1 MQPLHEKKTMDLSK
15 THRTSALDPA
25 SKLVKTVEKS
35 SSILRTGYKKV
46 PVTTRI
52 KGWVKKIP
60 FFQEMDYLRRKIYD
74 SSLFDFAV
82 KDLAEKLA
90 QWPPALLLDVTNR
103 CNAKCVW
110 CPNPDLTDLGVMKMD
125 LYRKIID
132 DYSVRGGVVHFGT
145 FGEPLMDK
153 TIKQKIEYLQKFPA
167 IKRVEVLTNAFF
179 MNEKIIP
186 TLLENSVAVDISL
199 DELDRQT
206 FEDVKKMSYDVVRKN
221 IIDLLEAN
229 DRLDRPVPVN
239 FRIKTLKT
247 MEETLDNEF
256 FNIIQSHQCTIAL
269 TPIENNIISN
279 WAGRFDKDGFLDR
292 YGIGSGKAVRFS
304 HKRFN
309 LTNTAPCT
317 QLWKWMVVYWD
328 GSVVLCCADMFSSTP
343 VGNLREDSIADVWG
357 GTVLT
362 ELRKKMIARKRF
374 EIPICQNCDIHLS
387 WHHLKNDYDSNAEP
401 FIGKFL

>member
-1 MQPLHEKKTMDLSK
+1 MKTTDTSK
-15 THRTSALDPA
+15 TQRPVVLSPAPRPVETLEKPPFISAKKHKKIPA
-25 SKLVKTVEKS
+25 KE
-35 SSILRTGYKKV
+35 
-46 PVTTRI
+46 RI
-52 KGWVKKIP
+52 KNLVKKIP
-60 FFQEMDYLRRKIYD
+60 FFQEMDYLRRKIHD
-74 SSLFDFAV
+74 SPLFDFSV
-82 KDLAEKLA
+82 KELARELEE
-90 QWPPALLLDVTNR
+90 WPPALLLDVTNR

-110 CPNPDLTDLGVMKMD
+110 CPNPDLTDLGAMKMD

-132 DYSVRGGVVHFGT
+132 DYAVRGGVVHFGT

-153 TIKQKIEYLQKFPA
+153 TLKEKIEYLQKFPT

-186 TLLENSVAVDISL
+186 TLLEHDVAVDISL
-199 DELDRQT
+199 DELDRET
-206 FEDVKKMSYDVVRKN
+206 FEDVKKMSYDVVRQN
-221 IIDLLEAN
+221 IIDLLKAN
-229 DRLDRPVPVN
+229 DRLHRPVPVN

-247 MEETLDNEF
+247 MAETLDHEF
-256 FNIIQSHQCTIAL
+256 FKIIEGHQCTIAL
-269 TPIENNIISN
+269 TPIDNNIISN
-279 WAGRFDKDGFLDR
+279 WAGRFDKAGFLDR
-292 YGIGSGKAVRFS
+292 YGMDSGQSVRFN

-343 VGNLREDSIADVWG
+343 VGNLREDSIRDVWG

-387 WHHLKNDYDSNAEP
+387 WHHLKNDYDSDGEP
-401 FIGKFL
+401 FKGKFL

>member
-1 MQPLHEKKTMDLSK
+1 MKILEK
-15 THRTSALDPA
+15 P
-25 SKLVKTVEKS
+25 
-35 SSILRTGYKKV
+35 SSISRAVYKDNSTKK
-46 PVTTRI
+46 RI

-60 FFQEMDYLRRKIYD
+60 FFQELDYLRRKIYD
-74 SSLFDFAV
+74 SSLFDFSV
-82 KDLAEKLA
+82 KDLAEKLEE
-90 QWPPALLLDVTNR
+90 WPPALLLDVTNR

-110 CPNPDLTDLGVMKMD
+110 CPNPDLTDLGAMKMD

-132 DYSVRGGVVHFGT
+132 DYAARGGVVHFGT

-153 TIKQKIEYLQKFPA
+153 TIKEKIEYLQKFST
-167 IKRVEVLTNAFF
+167 IKRVEILTNAFF

-199 DELDRQT
+199 DELDRET

-221 IIDLLEAN
+221 IIDLLKAN
-229 DRLDRPVPVN
+229 DRMARPIPVN
-239 FRIKTLKT
+239 FRVKTLKT
-247 MEETLDNEF
+247 MAETLDHEF
-256 FNIIQSHQCTIAL
+256 FKIIQSHQCTIAL
-269 TPIENNIISN
+269 TPIDDNIISN

-292 YGIGSGKAVRFS
+292 YGIDANKAVRFN

-309 LTNTAPCT
+309 LKNTAPCT

-328 GSVVLCCADMFSSTP
+328 GSVVLCCADMFSSAP

-357 GTVLT
+357 GTALT

-374 EIPICQNCDIHLS
+374 DIPICQNCDIHLS
-387 WHHLKNDYDSNAEP
+387 WQNLKNDYDSTGEP
-401 FIGKFL
+401 FEGKFL

>member
-1 MQPLHEKKTMDLSK
+1 LFNIFSLDFMETLEKPQVVLPPGKENF
-15 THRTSALDPA
+15 SAG
-25 SKLVKTVEKS
+25 K
-35 SSILRTGYKKV
+35 
-46 PVTTRI
+46 RI

-74 SSLFDFAV
+74 SPLFDFSV
-82 KDLAEKLA
+82 RELARELEE
-90 QWPPALLLDVTNR
+90 WPPALLLDVTNR

-110 CPNPDLTDLGVMKMD
+110 CPNPELTDLGAMKMD

-132 DYSVRGGVVHFGT
+132 DYAVRGGVVHFGT

-153 TIKQKIEYLQKFPA
+153 TFKEKIEYLQKFPT

-199 DELDRQT
+199 DELDKET

-221 IIDLLEAN
+221 IIDLLKAN
-229 DRLDRPVPVN
+229 DRLACPVPVN

-247 MEETLDNEF
+247 MAETLDHEF
-256 FNIIQSHQCTIAL
+256 FKTIEAHQCTIAL
-269 TPIENNIISN
+269 TPIDNNIISN
-279 WAGRFDKDGFLDR
+279 WAGRFDKDGFLKS
-292 YGIGSGKAVRFS
+292 YGMDSGKSVRFN

-328 GSVVLCCADMFSSTP
+328 GSVVLCCADMFSTAP
-343 VGNLREDSIADVWG
+343 VGNLREDSIRDVWG

-387 WHHLKNDYDSNAEP
+387 WQHLKNDYDANGEP
-401 FIGKFL
+401 FKGKFL

>member
-1 MQPLHEKKTMDLSK
+1 MQAGKEKW
-15 THRTSALDPA
+15 SAG
-25 SKLVKTVEKS
+25 K
-35 SSILRTGYKKV
+35 
-46 PVTTRI
+46 RI

-60 FFQEMDYLRRKIYD
+60 LFQEMDYLRRKIYD
-74 SSLFDFAV
+74 SPLFDFSV
-82 KDLAEKLA
+82 RELAKELEE
-90 QWPPALLLDVTNR
+90 WPPALLLDVTNR

-110 CPNPDLTDLGVMKMD
+110 CPNPELTDLGAMKMD

-132 DYSVRGGVVHFGT
+132 DYAVRGGVVHFGT

-153 TIKQKIEYLQKFPA
+153 GIEEKIEYLQQFPT
-167 IKRVEVLTNAFF
+167 IKRVELLTNAFF

-186 TLLENSVAVDISL
+186 TLLENFVSVDISL
-199 DELDRQT
+199 DELDKKT

-221 IIDLLEAN
+221 IIDLLKAN
-229 DRLDRPVPVN
+229 DRLARPVPVN

-247 MEETLDNEF
+247 MAETLDHEF
-256 FNIIQSHQCTIAL
+256 FKIIEGHQCTIAL
-269 TPIENNIISN
+269 TPIDNNIISN
-279 WAGRFDKDGFLDR
+279 WAGRFDKEGFLKS
-292 YGIGSGKAVRFS
+292 YGMDSGKSESFN

-328 GSVVLCCADMFSSTP
+328 GSVVLCCADMFSAAP
-343 VGNLREDSIADVWG
+343 VGNLREDSIRDVWG

-387 WHHLKNDYDSNAEP
+387 WHHLKNDYDANGEP
-401 FIGKFL
+401 FNGKFL